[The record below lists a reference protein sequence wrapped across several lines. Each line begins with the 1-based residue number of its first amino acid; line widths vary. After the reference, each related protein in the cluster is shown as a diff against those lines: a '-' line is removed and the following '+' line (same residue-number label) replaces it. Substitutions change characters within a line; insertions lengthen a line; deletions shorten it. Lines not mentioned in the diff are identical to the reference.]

1 MTAVQ
6 ITREDLPDRQVALM
20 MEFEPQEIEP
30 ALQKTYQRLVQKV
43 NIPGFRPGKAPRQL
57 FERYVGRDALIQE
70 ASESLMATGVK
81 DAIEQENLQGAE
93 LSDAHIESTDPL
105 RIHVIFDLEP
115 LVEVGDY
122 ADIRVEREPFEMQ
135 EGDVDE
141 MIDRLRRREAEWHD
155 PAEAR
160 AAQWG
165 DRVTIDLE
173 TFTIEGP
180 VPEMTGE
187 GQTLELSR
195 KTGPVWPREIDEN
208 IVGMQVGEE
217 KDFAITFP
225 EAYTNEDLRGKEATV
240 HVKVTAIQEADLPEL
255 DDEFAKR
262 AGQADTVEELRTR
275 MEETLRAEGE
285 RAVRSKQVQEALT
298 QLQARSNVEVSAAM
312 IDHEVDHRY
321 ERLAADLQQRR
332 IAPARYFTYEG
343 TTEKDWREAQRE
355 PARTAL
361 KELLVLREFARRE
374 NIDVSDDEVEAEMAQ
389 ILAPYADNPQA
400 EQLRGLID
408 TPQQREQISNRL
420 FERKLTD
427 RLIAI
432 AEGRGDE
439 PVESAAPVQASG
451 ESETADAVAS
461 PDAGVETGGAV
472 VSSDATAEAE
482 GATVPAAES
491 VPSGAVPATEQE
503 PGPLETA
510 GGAAEVLGTGE
521 AIDAEPASGPPE

>member
-1 MTAVQ
+1 MQ

-122 ADIRVEREPFEMQ
+122 ADLRVEREPFEMQ

-141 MIDRLRRREAEWHD
+141 MIGRLRRREAEWHD

-491 VPSGAVPATEQE
+491 VPSGAVSATEQE

>member
-1 MTAVQ
+1 M
-6 ITREDLPDRQVALM
+6 
-20 MEFEPQEIEP
+20 
-30 ALQKTYQRLVQKV
+30 
-43 NIPGFRPGKAPRQL
+43 
-57 FERYVGRDALIQE
+57 
-70 ASESLMATGVK
+70 
-81 DAIEQENLQGAE
+81 
-93 LSDAHIESTDPL
+93 
-105 RIHVIFDLEP
+105 
-115 LVEVGDY
+115 
-122 ADIRVEREPFEMQ
+122 
-135 EGDVDE
+135 
-141 MIDRLRRREAEWHD
+141 
-155 PAEAR
+155 
-160 AAQWG
+160 
-165 DRVTIDLE
+165 TIDLE

-461 PDAGVETGGAV
+461 SDAGAETGGAV

-491 VPSGAVPATEQE
+491 VPSGAVSATEQE

-521 AIDAEPASGPPE
+521 AIDAEPASGPTE

>member
-135 EGDVDE
+135 ESDVDE

-155 PAEAR
+155 PAEPR

-187 GQTLELSR
+187 GQTLELSQ

-208 IVGMQVGEE
+208 IIGMQVGEE

-225 EAYTNEDLRGKEATV
+225 EGYTDEKLRGREATV
-240 HVKVTAIQEADLPEL
+240 HAKVTALQEA
-255 DDEFAKR
+255 
-262 AGQADTVEELRTR
+262 
-275 MEETLRAEGE
+275 
-285 RAVRSKQVQEALT
+285 
-298 QLQARSNVEVSAAM
+298 
-312 IDHEVDHRY
+312 
-321 ERLAADLQQRR
+321 
-332 IAPARYFTYEG
+332 
-343 TTEKDWREAQRE
+343 
-355 PARTAL
+355 
-361 KELLVLREFARRE
+361 
-374 NIDVSDDEVEAEMAQ
+374 
-389 ILAPYADNPQA
+389 
-400 EQLRGLID
+400 
-408 TPQQREQISNRL
+408 
-420 FERKLTD
+420 
-427 RLIAI
+427 
-432 AEGRGDE
+432 
-439 PVESAAPVQASG
+439 
-451 ESETADAVAS
+451 
-461 PDAGVETGGAV
+461 
-472 VSSDATAEAE
+472 
-482 GATVPAAES
+482 
-491 VPSGAVPATEQE
+491 
-503 PGPLETA
+503 
-510 GGAAEVLGTGE
+510 
-521 AIDAEPASGPPE
+521 

>member
-1 MTAVQ
+1 MRAVQ

-43 NIPGFRPGKAPRQL
+43 NIPGFRPGKAPRHI

-70 ASESLMATGVK
+70 ASEALMATGVK

-93 LSDAHIESTDPL
+93 LSDAHIESTEPL

-122 ADIRVEREPFEMQ
+122 SDVRVEREPFELEQ
-135 EGDVDE
+135 SDVDE
-141 MIDRLRRREAEWHD
+141 MIERLRRREAEWHD
-155 PAEAR
+155 PAEPR
-160 AAQWG
+160 GAQWG

-187 GQTLELSR
+187 GQTLELSQ

-262 AGQADTVEELRTR
+262 AAQADTVEDLRTR
-275 MEETLRAEGE
+275 MEESLRTEGE
-285 RAVRSKQVQEALT
+285 RAVRSKQVESALE
-298 QLQARSNVEVSAAM
+298 QLKARSNVEVSAAM

-321 ERLAADLQQRR
+321 ERLTADLQQRR

-355 PARTAL
+355 PARAAL
-361 KELLVLREFARRE
+361 KELLVLREFAARE
-374 NIDVSDDEVEAEMAQ
+374 HIDVDDAEVDAEMAQ

-408 TPQQREQISNRL
+408 TPQQREQIKNRL

-439 PVESAAPVQASG
+439 PVEAAAPPA
-451 ESETADAVAS
+451 ETTAEAGTEEPVAS
-461 PDAGVETGGAV
+461 SDAGVATGSAV
-472 VSSDATAEAE
+472 PSSDATQ
-482 GATVPAAES
+482 AA
-491 VPSGAVPATEQE
+491 PSGAVPATEQE

-521 AIDAEPASGPPE
+521 AVDAERAPGATE

>member
-1 MTAVQ
+1 MRAVQ

-43 NIPGFRPGKAPRQL
+43 NIPGFRPGKAPRHI

-70 ASESLMATGVK
+70 ASEALMATGVK

-93 LSDAHIESTDPL
+93 LSDAHIESTEPL

-122 ADIRVEREPFEMQ
+122 SDIRAEREPFELEQ
-135 EGDVDE
+135 SDVDE

-155 PAEAR
+155 PTEPR

-173 TFTIEGP
+173 TFTIDGP

-187 GQTLELSR
+187 GQTLELSQ

-262 AGQADTVEELRTR
+262 AAQADTVEELRTR
-275 MEETLRAEGE
+275 MEESLRAEGE
-285 RAVRSKQVQEALT
+285 RAVRSKQVEAALE
-298 QLQARSNVEVSAAM
+298 QLKARSNVEVSAAM

-355 PARTAL
+355 PARAAL
-361 KELLVLREFARRE
+361 KELLVLREFAARE
-374 NIDVSDDEVEAEMAQ
+374 HIDVDDAEVDAEMAQ

-400 EQLRGLID
+400 EQLRGLIY
-408 TPQQREQISNRL
+408 TPQQREQIKNRL

-432 AEGRGDE
+432 VEGRGDE
-439 PVESAAPVQASG
+439 PVEAAPSA
-451 ESETADAVAS
+451 EATAEAEPADAVAS
-461 PDAGVETGGAV
+461 SDAGIATGSAV
-472 VSSDATAEAE
+472 PSSDATQ
-482 GATVPAAES
+482 AA
-491 VPSGAVPATEQE
+491 PSGAVPATEQE

-521 AIDAEPASGPPE
+521 VVDAERAPGATE